1 MAFTFTLIKH
11 APAVKQFRQFLKNN
25 KSKMWFMSTHLTV
38 PLGHIHQEIFF
49 ISGFN
54 TKDPR
59 RMKNKKKTMK
69 IYKKMKSQQKNW
81 FKRIQKLWSGILLV
95 LLVDKKHFYTTIKT
109 FLFTIVDQF
118 EFDTAAPHHEKV
130 KAQTEKHTPASQSA
144 EASMLQCGTVCGFKR
159 KACCFRLKSSE
170 RTTLC
175 E

>member
-1 MAFTFTLIKH
+1 M
-11 APAVKQFRQFLKNN
+11 PRQSNNSDNFSKIISQKCDSWARIWLCLWDIYTRRFFLYLVSIQKIPEEW
-25 KSKMWFMSTHLTV
+25 K
-38 PLGHIHQEIFF
+38 I
-49 ISGFN
+49 
-54 TKDPR
+54 
-59 RMKNKKKTMK
+59 KKKTMK